1 MMKNIFDIA
10 GIENADGVVGII
22 VSQIRDAMSGS
33 MDFGDIVFGWDSS
46 IFEQSILCGVNQNYL
61 IWY

>member
-33 MDFGDIVFGWDSS
+33 MDFGDIVFG
-46 IFEQSILCGVNQNYL
+46 
-61 IWY
+61 